1 MTSRKNTH
9 WCSTCR
15 RGIRLLLEVSR
26 GGVCSYCGNT
36 SLERLYENVELS
48 PFDFFGVS
56 NEQSLNR
63 PRNNNRRLILENQ
76 SSFQELFNRF
86 SAQNRRG
93 PPPASL
99 TVINSMPKVKIRKKH
114 LGLDPSCPVCQDRFE
129 VGSVARKLPCKHIYH
144 SECIIPWLIQRNT
157 CPVCRK
163 ELPQYR
169 NNGGKNPLFYL
180 WPFSSSG
187 SASNTSGSPFHWDA
201 CIVNCVSVPKAPIHE
216 IYNFFW

>member
-15 RGIRLLLEVSR
+15 RGIRFLLEGSR
-26 GGVCSYCGNT
+26 GGVCIYCGNT
-36 SLERLYENVELS
+36 SHERLYENVELS

-56 NEQSLNR
+56 NKQSLNR
-63 PRNNNRRLILENQ
+63 PGNNNRRLILINQ

-114 LGLDPSCPVCQDRFE
+114 LGLDP
-129 VGSVARKLPCKHIYH
+129 KLPCKHIYH
-144 SECIIPWLIQRNT
+144 SECIVPWLVQRNT

-163 ELPQYR
+163 ELPQDR

-180 WPFSSSG
+180 LPFSSSG
-187 SASNTSGSPFHWDA
+187 SASNTSGSPFH
-201 CIVNCVSVPKAPIHE
+201 
-216 IYNFFW
+216 